1 MEFSKQSAQL
11 IVVEPVN
18 NVKKVAFDQDQ
29 IKIGS
34 ACFEPGDILIGSR
47 IVSREHGVFTRYKN
61 KYYYMDF
68 TNTNGTFINNEFI
81 DKGGMDVSPAIEL
94 NDGDVISIGSSVE
107 NGKVYV
113 IFSYTE
119 SSSTEW
125 DVLDLSTKPL
135 VKIGRGLDNDIV
147 IRSVN
152 VSRHHAAVNFDGRN
166 VNITDLKSA
175 NGTIL
180 NGSILTTSALI
191 NDGDVANIGPT
202 KIIRVSN
209 ALLYCYPCAAIPAPP
224 VNFVPGANVAP
235 PPPPPPVHIAP
246 AGGVEVRVENISKIV
261 PCKKGTGP
269 NGASK
274 KAILSNVSLKIN
286 AGELVAILGG
296 SGAGKTTF
304 MNCINGFEPATSGT
318 VYVNGN
324 ELYSNYQALKSSI
337 GYVPQQDI
345 VYDNLTLEDMLRY
358 TGKLRLPSD
367 ITKEELDALIAE
379 VMRMVDLYPQKDTY
393 IKKLSGGQRK
403 RASIAVELVSDPSL
417 FFLDEPTSGL
427 DPEAETN
434 LMHRLRA
441 LASEKGKTVI
451 VITHTLQNINIFD
464 KLIFLAPGGKLCF
477 YGSPAEALEFFE
489 VDNLTNAYEK
499 ISADI
504 DGYVAKYQSF
514 VNKEAL

>member
-1 MEFSKQSAQL
+1 MEFSKQNAQL
-11 IVVEPVN
+11 IIVEPVN
-18 NVKKVAFDQDQ
+18 RVKRIAFVRDQ

-34 ACFEPGDILIGSR
+34 ACTEPGDIQINSR
-47 IVSREHGVFTRYKN
+47 IVSREHGVFTKFKN

-68 TNTNGTFINNEFI
+68 TNTNGTFINNKFV
-81 DKGGMDVSPAIEL
+81 DKRGMDVSPAIEL

-107 NGKVYV
+107 NGKVYI
-113 IFSYTE
+113 IFSNTDPN
-119 SSSTEW
+119 TTDW
-125 DVLDLSTKPL
+125 KVMNLQTNPL
-135 VKIGRGLDNDIV
+135 VKIGRGLDNNII

-152 VSRHHAAVNFDGRN
+152 VSRNHAVINFDGYN
-166 VNITDLKSA
+166 VNITDLKSS
-175 NGTIL
+175 NGTII
-180 NGSILTTSALI
+180 NGRVLSTTTCI
-191 NDGDVANIGPT
+191 NDGDVVNVGPS

-209 ALLYCYPCAAIPAPP
+209 ALLYCLPSSAQNNYGNVSSGGGSVSVPPEVPPA
-224 VNFVPGANVAP
+224 
-235 PPPPPPVHIAP
+235 HITP

-261 PCKKGTGP
+261 ACKKGTGP

-304 MNCINGFEPATSGT
+304 MNCINGFEPATSGR

-324 ELYSNYQALKSSI
+324 ELYSNYPALKSSI

-345 VYDNLTLEDMLRY
+345 VYDNLTLEEMLRY
-358 TGKLRLPSD
+358 TGKLRLPADVS
-367 ITKEELDALIAE
+367 KEELDALIVE
-379 VMRMVDLYPQKDTY
+379 VMKMVDLYPQKDTF
-393 IKKLSGGQRK
+393 IKKMSGGQRK

-441 LASEKGKTVI
+441 LSNEKGKTVI
-451 VITHTLQNINIFD
+451 VITHTLQNINLFD

-477 YGSPAEALEFFE
+477 YGSPAEAMEFFE

-504 DGYVAKYQSF
+504 DGYVAKYQSL
-514 VNKEAL
+514 VSKEAL